1 MLPVLQIYNIIRAR
15 PSFTFTCSDAST
27 DSNAFIRE
35 ALRFYTDCQSLLK
48 IILHPM
54 RPAVEIKRVDLIN
67 YVIIFTPV

>member
-1 MLPVLQIYNIIRAR
+1 MQIYSIIRAR
-15 PSFTFTCSDAST
+15 PSFIFTCSDAIT

-54 RPAVEIKRVDLIN
+54 RPQWR
-67 YVIIFTPV
+67 

>member
-1 MLPVLQIYNIIRAR
+1 MPPVLQTYNIIRGR
-15 PSFTFTCSDAST
+15 PSFIFTCSDAIT

-54 RPAVEIKRVDLIN
+54 RPQLR
-67 YVIIFTPV
+67 

>member
-1 MLPVLQIYNIIRAR
+1 MKAVAASIANLQHHPRQAFFY
-15 PSFTFTCSDAST
+15 FTCSDAIT

-54 RPAVEIKRVDLIN
+54 RPQLR
-67 YVIIFTPV
+67 

>member
-1 MLPVLQIYNIIRAR
+1 MQTYNIIRAR
-15 PSFTFTCSDAST
+15 PSFIFTCSDAIT

-54 RPAVEIKRVDLIN
+54 RPQLR
-67 YVIIFTPV
+67 